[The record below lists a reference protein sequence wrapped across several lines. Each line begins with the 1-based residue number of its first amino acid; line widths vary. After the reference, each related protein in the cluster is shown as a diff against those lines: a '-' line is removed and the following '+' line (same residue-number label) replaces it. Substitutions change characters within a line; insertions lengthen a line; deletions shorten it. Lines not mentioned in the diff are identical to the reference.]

1 MAVTLKDIAN
11 RAGVS
16 LATVS
21 RVLNNDPRLSVSVE
35 TRRKI
40 ISIAEQ
46 LSYTKRPKSQVT
58 GRRIAIV
65 QWYSAERE
73 LDDIYYMSVRM
84 NVEQAAQQAG
94 FMTMT
99 VFENNM
105 DQIPQDIDG
114 IVAIGKFSGHQ
125 LHLFEKLTPAVVVVD
140 YDVLVGGLDCVLPDF
155 VGGMN
160 QAAGYLTTHY
170 QNIGLIAGLELT
182 TDGQRV
188 RDVREKTFL
197 NALKDCERYTPKL
210 VKVENYTVDGG
221 YKAMKELL
229 AGPESLDAVMVTNDA
244 MAVGALR
251 ALHEAH
257 VVIPDQIALVSFN
270 DIESVTCNLYP
281 ALSAV
286 HVATDQMASVAIEL
300 LGRRLTDSELAPQ
313 RVVVG
318 TRLMLRQSTPPEE
331 PNS

>member
-155 VGGMN
+155 VGGI
-160 QAAGYLTTHY
+160 LDHP
-170 QNIGLIAGLELT
+170 LPKH
-182 TDGQRV
+182 RS
-188 RDVREKTFL
+188 
-197 NALKDCERYTPKL
+197 DCRSRI
-210 VKVENYTVDGG
+210 NYRRP
-221 YKAMKELL
+221 
-229 AGPESLDAVMVTNDA
+229 AGPRRAGKDLLKRFE
-244 MAVGALR
+244 GPR
-251 ALHEAH
+251 AL
-257 VVIPDQIALVSFN
+257 
-270 DIESVTCNLYP
+270 
-281 ALSAV
+281 
-286 HVATDQMASVAIEL
+286 
-300 LGRRLTDSELAPQ
+300 
-313 RVVVG
+313 
-318 TRLMLRQSTPPEE
+318 
-331 PNS
+331 

>member
-73 LDDIYYMSVRM
+73 LDDIYYMSVQM

-125 LHLFEKLTPAVVVVD
+125 LHLFEKLTPAV
-140 YDVLVGGLDCVLPDF
+140 PDF

-197 NALKDCERYTPKL
+197 NALKDCERYNPKL

-300 LGRRLTDSELAPQ
+300 LGRRLADSELAPQ

-331 PNS
+331 TNS

>member
-140 YDVLVGGLDCVLPDF
+140 YDVLVGG
-155 VGGMN
+155 MN

-197 NALKDCERYTPKL
+197 NALKDRERYNPKL

-244 MAVGALR
+244 MAVGVLR

-300 LGRRLTDSELAPQ
+300 LGRRLADSELAPQ

-331 PNS
+331 TNS